1 MSNLVSISDLD
12 LGTVHGG
19 LEGQFKGDL
28 GGGYVGNA
36 SGSFATKDASRNNL
50 VREACTNLNTN
61 ADGSLDKKGYGQC
74 LLDHTR

>member
-1 MSNLVSISDLD
+1 MKNLVSISDLD
-12 LGTVHGG
+12 LTTVTGG

-28 GGGYVGNA
+28 GRGYVGNVQ
-36 SGSFATKDASRNNL
+36 GSFASQDASRQNL

-74 LLDHTR
+74 LFDHSK